1 MAGPAPEAQAPAVL
15 NLEQS
20 AVTLGTAKSG
30 RLTSGF
36 VLGRREI
43 CQSGGHLYFR
53 HHEVRDRDLEE
64 LRAALAAASQLIE
77 QISQILTQSR
87 SAWRMAGVS
96 QERVSSY

>member
-1 MAGPAPEAQAPAVL
+1 METTVIQELHGRAHRKRKRPAVL
-15 NLEQS
+15 DLEQS

-53 HHEVRDRDLEE
+53 HHEVKDH
-64 LRAALAAASQLIE
+64 AI
-77 QISQILTQSR
+77 
-87 SAWRMAGVS
+87 WRT
-96 QERVSSY
+96 